1 LIEEMGGWRSSVHMG
16 WDIPLSFSH
25 SSGWSHGWEYM
36 GVMGVVDQC
45 LLPSLNNHTYL
56 SQRVRGCM
64 SDELLEEK
72 CPHCHRL
79 EWARFDRSFASPDPK
94 VKGILHY
101 WEQFQ
106 CRHCGYLHRVPTRAE
121 D

>member
-1 LIEEMGGWRSSVHMG
+1 M
-16 WDIPLSFSH
+16 
-25 SSGWSHGWEYM
+25 
-36 GVMGVVDQC
+36 
-45 LLPSLNNHTYL
+45 
-56 SQRVRGCM
+56 
-64 SDELLEEK
+64 DELEEK